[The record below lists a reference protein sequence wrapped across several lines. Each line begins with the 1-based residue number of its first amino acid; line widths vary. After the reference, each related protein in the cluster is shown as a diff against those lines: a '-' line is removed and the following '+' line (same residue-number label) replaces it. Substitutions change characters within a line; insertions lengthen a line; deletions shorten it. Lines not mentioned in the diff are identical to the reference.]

1 MNYPSCALPD
11 EVPFVEIDH
20 IDRVFRTSDGGTYVA
35 LKDVYLEIKRGEFIS
50 IIGHSGCGKS
60 TVLNILAG
68 LDKASAGGIVLEG
81 GEVRDPGPDRMVVF
95 QNHSLLPWLTVRQN
109 IALGVNRVFRRL
121 SKAERSQIVEEHLDL
136 VNLRPAAD
144 KYPRQISG
152 GMKQRVG
159 IARALALKPKLL
171 LLDEPFGALD
181 ALTRGNLQEQLMK
194 ICNQN
199 QISAVMVT
207 HDVDEALLLSD
218 RVVMMTN
225 GPAAKIGQI
234 LQVDLP
240 RPRARMEVI
249 NNPNYYRMRGEL
261 VEFLNVQKK
270 RKLAKVN
277 TEKVV
282 AVSRGKIEKINLE
295 LGFIPLTD
303 CAPLAIAL
311 ELGIF
316 AKHGLEVKLSREG
329 SWNAIADGVREGRLD
344 AAQMVTGMPLAMSLG
359 MGKKPQIAMQTAL
372 TLSRNG
378 NAIALSQE
386 LYEVGVKDAASLKK
400 YLVSREAQA
409 HNQVQSQANQNT
421 AKPTFGMVHPAS
433 MHNFLLRHWLV
444 GAGIDP
450 ENEVSIIP
458 IPPAQ
463 MIANLQAG
471 NIIGFCVGEPWTSRA
486 VNENLGIIAATDL
499 EIWNGHAE
507 KVLGVTTAWA
517 EQYPNSHI
525 ALVRSLLEACQF
537 CHAAENRDQVI
548 QILALPQYLNTDSL
562 HIRPGLAGPY
572 RRGTGTSLY
581 LQDFNLFAIDNAPRS
596 SEQLW
601 VLVQMARWGMI
612 KFPPN
617 YAKILGDLVRFD
629 LFQQVATEMDID
641 FLPQS
646 DAILTLSD
654 GSTFD
659 PSQPLANLNQY
670 QQPVG
675 LRQGSGIDANI
686 RSNVL

>member
-1 MNYPSCALPD
+1 MNNPSCALPD
-11 EVPFVEIDH
+11 EVAFVEIDH
-20 IDRVFRTSDGGTYVA
+20 VDRVFRTSEGGTYVA
-35 LKDVYLEIKRGEFIS
+35 LKDVYLEIKRGEFVS

-60 TVLNILAG
+60 TLLNILAG
-68 LDKASAGGIVLEG
+68 LDSASSGGIVLEG

-109 IALGVNRVFRRL
+109 IALGVNRVFRRM
-121 SKAERSQIVEEHLDL
+121 SKTERAQIVEEHIDL

-225 GPAAKIGQI
+225 GPSAQIGQI
-234 LQVDLP
+234 LEVDLP

-261 VEFLNVQKK
+261 IEFLNVQKK
-270 RKLAKVN
+270 RKL
-277 TEKVV
+277 EKVKRESEV
-282 AVSRGKIEKINLE
+282 AISRGKIEKINLE

-316 AKHGLEVKLSREG
+316 AKNGLEVKLSRES
-329 SWNAIADGVREGRLD
+329 SWNAIQDGIREGRLD
-344 AAQMVTGMPLAMSLG
+344 AAQMVTGMPLALSLG
-359 MGKKPQIAMQTAL
+359 MGKKPPLPMQTAL

-378 NAIALSQE
+378 NAIALSQA
-386 LYEVGVKDAASLKK
+386 LYEVGVKDAVTLKK
-400 YLVSREAQA
+400 YLVSRSAQA
-409 HNQVQSQANQNT
+409 HTQGQNT
-421 AKPTFGMVHPAS
+421 KPTFGMVHPAS
-433 MHNFLLRHWLV
+433 MHNFLLRHWL
-444 GAGIDP
+444 GNAGIEPTRDV
-450 ENEVSIIP
+450 EIIP

-471 NIIGFCVGEPWTSRA
+471 NIIGFCAGEPWTSRA
-486 VNENLGIIAATDL
+486 VNENLGIIIATDL

-517 EQYPNSHI
+517 EKYPNTHV
-525 ALVRSLLEACQF
+525 ALIRSLLEACQF
-537 CHAAENRDQVI
+537 CHAAANRDQVI
-548 QILALPQYLNTDSL
+548 QILAQPQYLNTDAV

-581 LQDFNLFAIDNAPRS
+581 LPDFNLFAVDNAPRS

-601 VLVQMARWGMI
+601 VMVQMARWGMI
-612 KFPPN
+612 EFPGDFSQ
-617 YAKILGDLVRFD
+617 ILQNLVRFD
-629 LFQQVATEMDID
+629 LFQQVANEMEID

-646 DAILTLSD
+646 EAILTLSD
-654 GSTFD
+654 GTSFD
-659 PSQPLANLNQY
+659 PSQPIKELMKYQRLDSLRSISAN
-670 QQPVG
+670 V
-675 LRQGSGIDANI
+675 
-686 RSNVL
+686 